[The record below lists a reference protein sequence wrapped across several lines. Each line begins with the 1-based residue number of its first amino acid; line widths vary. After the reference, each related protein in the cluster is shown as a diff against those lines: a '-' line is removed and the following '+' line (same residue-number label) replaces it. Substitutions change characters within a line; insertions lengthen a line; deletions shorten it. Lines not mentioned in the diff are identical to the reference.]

1 MKARLKQR
9 KEIYSEHLVS
19 PIDPVLVA
27 ITLALLVFGS
37 IMVGSASMEIG
48 LRNYGNPFHL
58 VAIHHIYI
66 FLGLLSF
73 VFVLGLPM
81 IFWERMGWVFLVI
94 SFFLLTAVLV
104 PGIGKEVNGS
114 IRWIQIGPINL
125 QGSEFVKLFFL
136 VYLARSLT
144 DKTNESLGNLRTFLV
159 PTFFL
164 GLIVLL
170 LMQQPDFGASIVLI
184 LSSAAVLYLS
194 GVSSRFL
201 LPFGLLI
208 LMFVMVFSFIQPYRF
223 ERIISFFDPWHDP
236 FGSGYPAL
244 SEEMVIES
252 NPDYIVVGHSDYLN
266 KDLSIRE
273 GWGNISAVENSN
285 VYFLDDT
292 LASNW
297 GTTTVQLVEELSTTF
312 EESAQTNVYSD
323 QLLLIS
329 LLFLVIMIYVL
340 TRRNTK
346 QKV

>member
-1 MKARLKQR
+1 MKTKL
-9 KEIYSEHLVS
+9 IF
-19 PIDPVLVA
+19 
-27 ITLALLVFGS
+27 LALLVSMCSSPAQESEDIKIISLSTTHTEIIQSLEAQDTLIAVDAFS
-37 IMVGSASMEIG
+37 EVDFPVERIDAYTVTAEELALLNPDMVIVAFDFNGIVDGLESQEIKYVLLPPAKNFEDVYSQISTIGEIVNKKGAASSKVRDMKLEINRILDDANYENVSVYHEIG
-48 LRNYGNPFHL
+48 YSYG
-58 VAIHHIYI
+58 IYSVNSNSLI
-66 FLGLLSF
+66 GEIYNELG
-73 VFVLGLPM
+73 V
-81 IFWERMGWVFLVI
+81 
-94 SFFLLTAVLV
+94 
-104 PGIGKEVNGS
+104 VN
-114 IRWIQIGPINL
+114 IAN
-125 QGSEFVKLFFL
+125 SE
-136 VYLARSLT
+136 
-144 DKTNESLGNLRTFLV
+144 
-159 PTFFL
+159 
-164 GLIVLL
+164 
-170 LMQQPDFGASIVLI
+170 Q
-184 LSSAAVLYLS
+184 
-194 GVSSRFL
+194 
-201 LPFGLLI
+201 
-208 LMFVMVFSFIQPYRF
+208 
-223 ERIISFFDPWHDP
+223 DP

>member
-1 MKARLKQR
+1 MKAKL
-9 KEIYSEHLVS
+9 IF
-19 PIDPVLVA
+19 
-27 ITLALLVFGS
+27 LALLVSMCSSPAQESEDIKIISLSTTHTEIIQSLEAQDTLIAVDAFS
-37 IMVGSASMEIG
+37 EVDFPVERIDAYTVTAEELAPLNPDMVIVAFDFNGIVDGLESQEINYVLLPPAKNFEDVYSQISTIGEIVNKKGAASSKVRDMKLEINRILDDANYENVSVYHEIG
-48 LRNYGNPFHL
+48 YSYG
-58 VAIHHIYI
+58 IYSVNSDSLI
-66 FLGLLSF
+66 GEIYNELG
-73 VFVLGLPM
+73 V
-81 IFWERMGWVFLVI
+81 
-94 SFFLLTAVLV
+94 
-104 PGIGKEVNGS
+104 VN
-114 IRWIQIGPINL
+114 IAN
-125 QGSEFVKLFFL
+125 SE
-136 VYLARSLT
+136 
-144 DKTNESLGNLRTFLV
+144 E
-159 PTFFL
+159 
-164 GLIVLL
+164 
-170 LMQQPDFGASIVLI
+170 
-184 LSSAAVLYLS
+184 
-194 GVSSRFL
+194 
-201 LPFGLLI
+201 
-208 LMFVMVFSFIQPYRF
+208 
-223 ERIISFFDPWHDP
+223 DP

>member
-1 MKARLKQR
+1 MKAKL
-9 KEIYSEHLVS
+9 IF
-19 PIDPVLVA
+19 
-27 ITLALLVFGS
+27 LALLVSMCSSPAQESEDIKIISLSTTHTEIIQSLEAQDTLIAVDAFS
-37 IMVGSASMEIG
+37 EVDFPVERIDAYTVTAEELAPLNPDMVIVAFDFNGIVDGLESQEINYVLLPPAKNFEDVYSQISTIGEIVNKKGEASSKVRDMKLEINRILDDANYENVSVYHEIG
-48 LRNYGNPFHL
+48 YSYG
-58 VAIHHIYI
+58 IYSVNSDSLI
-66 FLGLLSF
+66 GEIYNELG
-73 VFVLGLPM
+73 V
-81 IFWERMGWVFLVI
+81 
-94 SFFLLTAVLV
+94 
-104 PGIGKEVNGS
+104 VN
-114 IRWIQIGPINL
+114 IAN
-125 QGSEFVKLFFL
+125 SE
-136 VYLARSLT
+136 
-144 DKTNESLGNLRTFLV
+144 E
-159 PTFFL
+159 
-164 GLIVLL
+164 
-170 LMQQPDFGASIVLI
+170 
-184 LSSAAVLYLS
+184 
-194 GVSSRFL
+194 
-201 LPFGLLI
+201 
-208 LMFVMVFSFIQPYRF
+208 
-223 ERIISFFDPWHDP
+223 DP